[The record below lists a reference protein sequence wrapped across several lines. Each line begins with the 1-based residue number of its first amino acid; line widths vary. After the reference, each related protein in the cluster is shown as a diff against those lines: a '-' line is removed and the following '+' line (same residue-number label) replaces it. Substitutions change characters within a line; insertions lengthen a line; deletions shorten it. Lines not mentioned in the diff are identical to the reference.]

1 MYFINIKKLKQE
13 IKEDRFTE
21 KRSYPYFFWT
31 FLLFMVMIT
40 PTLSGG
46 YPELNAYDHL
56 SSLVVV
62 IATIIGL
69 KYSYHTNGGDN
80 GHDFIKKFF
89 AISWVQGWRVI
100 IPTTIIFLII
110 LLVTR
115 VYENGLMTS
124 ALTVVYDII
133 SYGLIYYFVGED
145 LKELNKKHH

>member
-21 KRSYPYFFWT
+21 KHAYGYFFWT

-46 YPELNAYDHL
+46 YPELNVYDHL
-56 SSLVVV
+56 SSLVIV

-80 GHDFIKKFF
+80 GVDFIKKFF
-89 AISWVQGWRVI
+89 AVSWVRGWRVV
-100 IPTTIIFLII
+100 IPTAIIFILV
-110 LLVTR
+110 LLVTG
-115 VYENGLMTS
+115 VYENELMVS
-124 ALTVVYDII
+124 ALTIVYDVI
-133 SYGLIYYFVGED
+133 SYGLIYYLVGKD